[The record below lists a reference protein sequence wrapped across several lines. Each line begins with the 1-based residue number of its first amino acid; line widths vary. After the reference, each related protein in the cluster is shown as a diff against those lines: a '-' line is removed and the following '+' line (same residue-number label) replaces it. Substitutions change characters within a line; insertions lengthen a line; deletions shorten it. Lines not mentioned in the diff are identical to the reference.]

1 MDTFFQV
8 LSHCAWRQ
16 IMQIN
21 GVVLP
26 FPIGSAAIFR
36 DIRLYFQK
44 KNTRQ
49 NPRTFLWHYHFSVIS
64 TGANQASSAQSMA
77 GTWWRVDFDPLDLI
91 HLPT

>member
-21 GVVLP
+21 GVLP

-36 DIRLYFQK
+36 DIRLFPK
-44 KNTRQ
+44 KNYPTE
-49 NPRTFLWHYHFSVIS
+49 S
-64 TGANQASSAQSMA
+64 THVSSALSFFGDFNGRKSSIIRAINGHVVA
-77 GTWWRVDFDPLDLI
+77 GRF
-91 HLPT
+91 